1 MAPRI
6 TPDTPQRGASQ
17 NLLRVI
23 DNYYRPA
30 RDRVGEAAMS
40 RGFRDISNFFGKEA
54 ARAKE
59 EQLQEIAIKAKQD
72 AMAGLDPDVELS
84 EVRNGF
90 LFRSNSKA
98 YNQAYNETMGKKAAI
113 EFKEQAA
120 IDYEKS
126 GLKYNTDPNRF
137 REWMNEK
144 VHTFLNDSK
153 NKHPYFIAGAMPYV
167 EQTTFNMSAAHTGNI
182 SRQME
187 ANHLAGIQKQA
198 DDIALAIATKEM
210 SIDEGIARMTKLNSQ
225 AYGTGLSGP
234 KARKALLA
242 SFLNVADATDNP
254 EMIDALLAAQE
265 SGDLRLTPEEWN
277 SVVNQ
282 GQGIQRDIDF
292 RQSQKE
298 RAAKAAREQEEAMV
312 TDFVADFYNNPKNA
326 AVPFS
331 TFLQTP
337 VDDSG
342 QTMADMINGS
352 ANTAALMTKA
362 KTAYET
368 INTIYDIPKQQELIN
383 NSFITDAFDAGEI
396 TDKDSLVSWFNAAQ
410 KDGNQFNE
418 QNWIH
423 AFGELEKFGD
433 DEQPYKTQTY
443 KDYKP
448 TTLARVIGALTPDDT
463 SFISPLTGEYQGGM
477 SDDIKIRFQEYL
489 DEALGAIPEQSQKD
503 PTLIRKA
510 IELAEQ
516 QTMDFYKQNDPELFG
531 GQLKSFTDAVEKGQI
546 SWTANPYFAKEAAR
560 LAEEQIAAEAEEAA
574 AMQQNRVDNVMDNRF
589 NRQDLEIQAGL
600 NTLGITVTE
609 NETATSEDYQNML
622 IDAGRFIGKLNNSRL
637 VEEAVPAMADELSAR
652 FNIQVPR
659 TAEEYQFFKD
669 DIAALQSESEIKIN
683 PEIMQIIEA
692 YFDKLYGL

>member
-59 EQLQEIAIKAKQD
+59 EQLQEIALKAKQD
-72 AMAGLDPDVELS
+72 AMSGLDPDVELS

-210 SIDEGIARMTKLNSQ
+210 SIDEGISRMTKLNSQ

-254 EMIDALLAAQE
+254 EMIDALLAAQK
-265 SGDLRLTPEEWN
+265 SGNLRLTPEEWN

-282 GQGIQRDIDF
+282 GQGIQRDIQF
-292 RQSQKE
+292 REAQKE
-298 RAAKAAREQEEAMV
+298 RAAKAARVQEEAMV
-312 TDFVADFYNNPKNA
+312 TDVVADFYNNPQNA

-331 TFLQTP
+331 VFLQAP
-337 VDDSG
+337 VGDSG

-352 ANTAALMTKA
+352 ENTAALMTKA

-368 INTIYDIPKQQELIN
+368 INTIYEIPKQQELIN
-383 NSFITDAFDAGEI
+383 NSAITDAFDAGNI
-396 TDKDSLVSWFNAAQ
+396 TDRDSLISWFNTAQ
-410 KDGNQFNE
+410 KDGNQFND
-418 QNWIH
+418 QNWTH
-423 AFGELEKFGD
+423 AFNELEKFGD

-448 TTLARVIGALTPDDT
+448 AALNRIIGAMTPDD
-463 SFISPLTGEYQGGM
+463 SSLVMSLTGEYQGGM
-477 SDDIKIRFQEYL
+477 SDDIKIRFQGYL
-489 DEALGAIPEQSQKD
+489 DEALGAIPEQSQKE

-516 QTMDFYKQNDPELFG
+516 QTMDFYKQNDPTLFNK
-531 GQLKSFTDAVEKGQI
+531 QFESFTDAVNKGTV
-546 SWTANPYFAKEAAR
+546 SWTSNPYFAQEAAR
-560 LAEEQIAAEAEEAA
+560 LAEEQAALVAEATLNMEAA
-574 AMQQNRVDNVMDNRF
+574 RSSETVPFGRT
-589 NRQDLEIQAGL
+589 DLDIQKGASV
-600 NTLGITVTE
+600 LGISVTE
-609 NETATSEDYQNML
+609 NETATNVDYQKML
-622 IDAGRFIGKLNNSRL
+622 VDANAFIQNLN
-637 VEEAVPAMADELSAR
+637 SATINDKAIPVIAQEMFDK
-652 FNIQVPR
+652 FNITIPR
-659 TAEEYQFFKD
+659 NAEEYGYFKD
-669 DIAALQSESEIKIN
+669 DIAALQEESGISIT
-683 PEIMQIIEA
+683 PEVMREIEA